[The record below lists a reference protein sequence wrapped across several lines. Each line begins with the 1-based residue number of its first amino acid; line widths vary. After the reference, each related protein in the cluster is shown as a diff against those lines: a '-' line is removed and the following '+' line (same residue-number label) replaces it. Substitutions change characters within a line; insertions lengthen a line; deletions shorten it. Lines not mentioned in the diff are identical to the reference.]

1 MPPKKRG
8 TRTRTAL
15 QGKQPV
21 KQEQKEEGLAST
33 KRANETSPD
42 DKSRD
47 DATTGPTLS
56 DRRLRVRTVAAS
68 EGGKQSSAKA
78 SKAKDT
84 TAKGKKAGTKG
95 KKMASRGVTRKRTKK
110 AAASTAGTYIVGYY
124 LCSVVSRD
132 VSCDRPRVLC
142 DLHLQMVEPMM
153 ERMKKRRLR
162 ISRHRRE
169 EEMPNPL
176 KVSDRRESSQPNTS
190 SPGEGGES
198 GLPKIEGASLV
209 WRLSC
214 VELIIAHLRGW
225 GQGAKPLSGR

>member
-8 TRTRTAL
+8 TRTRAAL
-15 QGKQPV
+15 QAKQPV

-47 DATTGPTLS
+47 TATSGPTLS

-95 KKMASRGVTRKRTKK
+95 KKMASRGVTRKRAKK
-110 AAASTAGTYIVGYY
+110 AAASTTGTYICRVPTFVGR
-124 LCSVVSRD
+124 CSVVSRD
-132 VSCDRPRVLC
+132 VSCDRPRVSC

-169 EEMPNPL
+169 EEMPNLL
-176 KVSDRRESSQPNTS
+176 KVSDHRESSQSNTS
-190 SPGEGGES
+190 SPG
-198 GLPKIEGASLV
+198 IF
-209 WRLSC
+209 
-214 VELIIAHLRGW
+214 RG
-225 GQGAKPLSGR
+225 